1 MTRMLRLRLGSLAVL
16 ACLLVAAGGVAYA
29 AKPKQAVF
37 KVTLT
42 ATLTKD
48 WTSTEVDDTSD
59 CTRTTRGVGHWVA
72 KFSTRRAVKIRA
84 LDAGRG
90 KVRFSGN
97 VSALAGSATQSG
109 SVTTLA
115 GGPPPCERLSRSLRC
130 GGERRSFRGGWTVV
144 RSPRRGILQ
153 LAGVRGAEPI
163 RFNSACLNAPTEIRA
178 IRTDLPIATGPL
190 DARDVFAGN
199 VPRFF
204 ITGDTEQVTT
214 LEGEVDGRVTE
225 RVRWKLVFTRLES

>member
-1 MTRMLRLRLGSLAVL
+1 MNRMLRLGSLAVL
-16 ACLLVAAGGVAYA
+16 ACLFVAAGA
-29 AKPKQAVF
+29 AAHAARPKQAAF

-59 CTRTTRGVGHWVA
+59 CTRTTRGVGHWVS
-72 KFSTRRAVKIRA
+72 KFSTRRAVRIRA
-84 LDAGRG
+84 VDAGRG
-90 KVRFSGN
+90 RVRFSGN
-97 VSALAGSATQSG
+97 LSALAGSATQSG

-115 GGPPPCERLSRSLRC
+115 GGPPPCERLSRSVRC
-130 GGERRSFRGGWTVV
+130 GSERRSFRGGWTVA
-144 RSPRRGILQ
+144 RNPRRGILQ
-153 LAGVRGAEPI
+153 LAAVRGAEPI
-163 RFNSACLNAPTEIRA
+163 RFNSACLNAPTDIRA

-225 RVRWKLVFTRLES
+225 RVRWKLVFTRVST

>member
-1 MTRMLRLRLGSLAVL
+1 MNRMLRLGSFAVL
-16 ACLLVAAGGVAYA
+16 GCLLVAAGGVAHA
-29 AKPKQAVF
+29 AKPKQAAF

-59 CTRTTRGVGHWVA
+59 CTRTTRGVGHWAA
-72 KFSTRRAVKIRA
+72 KFSSRSAVKIRA
-84 LDAGRG
+84 VDAGRG
-90 KVRFSGN
+90 RVRFSGN
-97 VSALAGSATQSG
+97 VTALAGLATQSG

-115 GGPPPCERLSRSLRC
+115 GGPPPCDHQSRTVRC
-130 GGERRSFRGGWTVV
+130 DSERRSFRGGWTAV

-163 RFNSACLNAPTEIRA
+163 RFNSVCLDAPADISA
-178 IRTDLPIATGPL
+178 IRTDLPLATGPL
-190 DARDVFAGN
+190 DAKDVFAGN

-214 LEGEVDGRVTE
+214 IEGEVDGRVTE
-225 RVRWKLVFTRLES
+225 RVRWKLVFTRLKS